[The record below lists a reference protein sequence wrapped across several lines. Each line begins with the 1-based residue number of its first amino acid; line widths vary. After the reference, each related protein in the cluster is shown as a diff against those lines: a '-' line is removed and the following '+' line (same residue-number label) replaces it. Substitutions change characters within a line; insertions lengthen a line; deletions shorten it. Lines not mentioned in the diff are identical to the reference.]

1 MQTFPTQQSSSTR
14 CLSQFFAKIL
24 IRRRLIRLHKD
35 LTRRSFLS
43 TLVMPAVCLIAL
55 GTLAVSARAQMV
67 DNTQAIN
74 PINAGINKSLTQE
87 IGTGRGNVNIPDS
100 SLFIINRDAFRAV
113 RRGRQLFQR
122 KFTRVQGQGPGVD
135 DGVGNIATTKEIG
148 AGLADSCAAC
158 HGRPRGSA
166 GVGGDV
172 VTRPDSRSAP
182 HLFGLGLKEML
193 ADEMTSD
200 MRAIRTKAVTSAK
213 QIRKSVTL
221 PLLTKGVSFGSITGN
236 PDGSIDTSQVQ
247 GVNPD
252 LRVRPFF
259 AQGGT
264 ISMREFIVGALN
276 AEMGLQAVD
285 PDLAAAS
292 AGGRVITPSGMVLDG
307 SQDAIEAP
315 PAPDPVNGNE
325 IDPALVDHLEFYLL
339 NYFKPGISQHDPSAN
354 HGSKVFDQL
363 GCATCHV
370 ENLTVN
376 HDRRVADLNTVYD
389 PVNGIFNRMFATATA
404 LIHKVNDNSGY
415 PPLMVPN
422 GQPFVVQDIYTD
434 FKRHDLGPNFHERN
448 WDGTIQTEF
457 LTRPLWGVG
466 SLGSLG
472 HDGRSINLTE
482 VILRHGGEAQ
492 ASRDAFANLFSQG
505 NEGDALDLLHFL
517 GTLVLFPPDDTASNL
532 DPGNRAAPNFPQSGH
547 GSIKLTVLF
556 NNPKDPE

>member
-1 MQTFPTQQSSSTR
+1 MSSKHLR
-14 CLSQFFAKIL
+14 NRNQFRKGRAAVFTSMLACATL
-24 IRRRLIRLHKD
+24 I
-35 LTRRSFLS
+35 F
-43 TLVMPAVCLIAL
+43 AL
-55 GTLAVSARAQMV
+55 GALAVSARAQMV
-67 DNTQAIN
+67 DNTQTN
-74 PINAGINKSLTQE
+74 FPNAKACISTAINKSLTQE
-87 IGTGRGNVNIPDS
+87 IGASRGTINTPDS

-135 DGVGNIATTKEIG
+135 DGVGDIATTNGIG
-148 AGLADSCAAC
+148 AGLVDSCAGC
-158 HGRPRGSA
+158 HARPRGSA
-166 GVGGDV
+166 GLGGDV
-172 VTRPDSRSAP
+172 VTRPDSRNTP

-200 MRAIRTKAVTSAK
+200 LRAIRSQAIASAK
-213 QIRKSVTL
+213 KKGQPITL

-236 PDGSIDTSQVQ
+236 PDGSVDTSQVQ

-252 LRVRPFF
+252 LRIRPFF
-259 AQGGT
+259 AQGQT
-264 ISMREFIVGALN
+264 ISIREFTVGALN

-315 PAPDPVNGNE
+315 PQPDLLNGNE
-325 IDPALVDHLEFYLL
+325 IDVALVDHLEFYLL
-339 NYFKPGISQHDPSAN
+339 NYFKPGINQQDASSD
-354 HGSKVFDQL
+354 HGLKVFNKL
-363 GCATCHV
+363 ECATCHV
-370 ENLTVN
+370 QNLTIN
-376 HDRRVADLNTVYD
+376 HDRRVADLNTVFD
-389 PVNGIFNRMFATATA
+389 PINGIFNRMFATATK
-404 LIHKVNDNSGY
+404 LIHTVNDGSGN
-415 PPLMVPN
+415 PALMVPN
-422 GQPFVVQDIYTD
+422 GQSFVVQNIFTD

-448 WDGTIQTEF
+448 WDGTFQTQF

-472 HDGRSINLTE
+472 HDGRSINLVE

-492 ASRDAFANLFSQG
+492 ASRDAFANLFSSG
-505 NEGDALDLLHFL
+505 NEGDAFDLVHFL
-517 GTLVLFPPDDTASNL
+517 GTLALFPPDDTASNL
-532 DPGNRAAPNFPQSGH
+532 DPGNPGAPNFPQCGH